1 MSIETAER
9 KLLFYQRMMVIA
21 KTDGD
26 NIAYEIYRQI
36 TREIE
41 KTIREHEKTACSQQ
55 TAS

>member
-1 MSIETAER
+1 MGIETAER

-41 KTIREHEKTACSQQ
+41 KTIRAHEKTACNEQ
-55 TAS
+55 TA

>member
-9 KLLFYQRMMVIA
+9 KLLFYQRMMVVA

-26 NIAYEIYRQI
+26 TIAYEIYRQI

-41 KTIREHEKTACSQQ
+41 KTIREHEKTACDQQ
-55 TAS
+55 TA